1 MEHSFTTRRR
11 SRIGERTMRHAGY
24 GLSLISRKFIE
35 TVFGDA
41 KTVKGPGHIM
51 GTACGHTPKSGHIG
65 GFRATLTSISCTAR
79 TTGAL
84 ANRTIIQP

>member
-1 MEHSFTTRRR
+1 MEHSFKTRRR

-51 GTACGHTPKSGHIG
+51 GTVRSHAEI
-65 GFRATLTSISCTAR
+65 RAHR
-79 TTGAL
+79 WV
-84 ANRTIIQP
+84 